1 MAKIKVHE
9 YAKQIGKPTKE
20 LVSLLNENG
29 ISVKSH
35 LSNIDDTG
43 IAFLNKHFNVNIT
56 SAGDV
61 KNEPKTET
69 KEKNENLPQ
78 KRQFEVTRLSSG
90 LRLIGGSVRSGPFG
104 RLLARAFATTYSP
117 QWFRRVVTR

>member
-43 IAFLNKHFNVNIT
+43 IAFLNKHFNVNI
-56 SAGDV
+56 
-61 KNEPKTET
+61 
-69 KEKNENLPQ
+69 
-78 KRQFEVTRLSSG
+78 
-90 LRLIGGSVRSGPFG
+90 
-104 RLLARAFATTYSP
+104 
-117 QWFRRVVTR
+117 